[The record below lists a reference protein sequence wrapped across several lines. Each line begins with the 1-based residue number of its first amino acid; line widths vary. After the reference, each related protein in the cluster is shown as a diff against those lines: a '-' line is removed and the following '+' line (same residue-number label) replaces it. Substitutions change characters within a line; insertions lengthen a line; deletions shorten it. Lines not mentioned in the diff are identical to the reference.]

1 MRKLLVTGA
10 AGRIGLVVC
19 KPLAESWDV
28 RCGYNN
34 ERGRNAIEKQGLNAV
49 PCDVTDRGQVEE
61 AVAGVDAVLHM
72 AAITVETEPELIAQV
87 NILGTTYVLDAAR
100 RHGVSRF
107 VYASSNHAVG
117 GHERFS
123 DVLPPNEQFDENST
137 VWADSHYGAS
147 KVHGEALT
155 RWYVYRPDSRMTA
168 ACLRIGTTGFQDV
181 DEIMQ
186 NERIWSTWMSDR
198 DLIQLCEK
206 ALESNVK
213 YGIYGG
219 VSANKRRFLSIDLA
233 RKELGYEPQDDA
245 EETARARGFKSTGY
259 HFAGW
264 QE

>member
-1 MRKLLVTGA
+1 MRRLLVTGA
-10 AGRIGLVVC
+10 AGRIGKVVC
-19 KPLAESWDV
+19 KPLAASWEV
-28 RCGYNN
+28 RCGYSNPA
-34 ERGRNAIEKQGLNAV
+34 GREMIEAQGLTAV
-49 PCDVTDRGQVEE
+49 PCDVTSRDQVDE
-61 AVAGVDAVLHM
+61 AVRGVDAVLHL
-72 AAITVETEPELIAQV
+72 AAISVEAEPESIAKV

-100 RHGVSRF
+100 EHGVKRF
-107 VYASSNHAVG
+107 VYASSNHAIG

-123 DVLPPNEQFDENST
+123 DQLPPKQQFDENTT

-155 RWYVYRPDSRMTA
+155 RWYVYRPGSQMTA
-168 ACLRIGTTGFQDV
+168 ACLRIGTTGFQNI

-206 ALESNVK
+206 SLASTAK

-219 VSANKRRFLSIDLA
+219 VSRNTRRFISIDSA
-233 RKELGYEPQDDA
+233 QRDLGYEPQDNA
-245 EETARARGFKSTGY
+245 EEFAKARGYESKGY